1 MLLDV
6 TRCGLDAPSLHR
18 DTSMDKYITSNLIF
32 SRVIETSL
40 FLNKRKFRKKMASI
54 VPYSFKFP
62 KANAQQNA
70 THKLCDPGQAMAQ
83 AFAAALTPSKPSY
96 NPPEIQ
102 LSKDAQRERDIQN
115 NISPIPLFGVEDD
128 RPQTSGELNA
138 KLHPQLI
145 SEPLFNNDNCEI
157 RCTNGEDVVGFNFQ
171 EMPVNGMP
179 DFKM

>member
-1 MLLDV
+1 
-6 TRCGLDAPSLHR
+6 
-18 DTSMDKYITSNLIF
+18 
-32 SRVIETSL
+32 
-40 FLNKRKFRKKMASI
+40 MAFI

-62 KANAQQNA
+62 KANAQQNV

-83 AFAAALTPSKPSY
+83 AFVAALTSPKPSY

-115 NISPIPLFGVEDD
+115 NLSSIPLFGVKDD

-145 SEPLFNNDNCEI
+145 TEPLLNNESCEI

-179 DFKM
+179 NFKM